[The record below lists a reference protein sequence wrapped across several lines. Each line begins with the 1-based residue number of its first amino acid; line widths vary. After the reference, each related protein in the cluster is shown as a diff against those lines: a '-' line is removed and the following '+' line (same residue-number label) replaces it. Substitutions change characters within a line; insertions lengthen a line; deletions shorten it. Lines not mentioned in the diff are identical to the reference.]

1 MKKNI
6 LTENMR
12 RFGTKNLHE
21 QSQSQSNDKIYDAIL
36 NLLVEMSDTDIQTV
50 ERAVEGANVDK
61 PGIQHYE
68 MITKDIIPM
77 LHRIAKDIDENR
89 YHYYPENI

>member
-6 LTENMR
+6 LTENMK

-21 QSQSQSNDKIYDAIL
+21 QPQSQSNDKIYDAIL
-36 NLLVEMSDTDIQTV
+36 NLLVDMSDTDIETV
-50 ERAVEGANVDK
+50 QRAVEETDEDN
-61 PGIQHYE
+61 PGIEHYE

-77 LHRIAKDIDENR
+77 LQRIARDIDENR